1 VSESSDSEPREVEP
15 ESPPGVPER
24 LVFRTPGSALLAAA
38 LAAVCAVPF
47 AFAAPG
53 LVAIFVVPL
62 AYAVWVV
69 RVRTVA
75 DTQGLTVRRLVGGD
89 TLPWSSLSG
98 LRLTQRGAVRAVRTD
113 GTEVALPSVRT
124 RHLSALSLVSAGH
137 LADPMA
143 EITE

>member
-1 VSESSDSEPREVEP
+1 MSEPSDPEQHGTEP
-15 ESPPGVPER
+15 EPDVRVPER

-53 LVAIFVVPL
+53 LVAIFIVPL
-62 AYAVWVV
+62 AYAVWVA

-75 DTQGLTVRRLVGGD
+75 DAEGLTVRRLVGGE
-89 TLPWSSLSG
+89 TLPWSTLSG
-98 LRLTQRGAVRAVRTD
+98 LRLTSRGTVHAVRED
-113 GTEVALPSVRT
+113 GTEAALPSVRT

-137 LADPMA
+137 LSDPMA
-143 EITE
+143 EVPE

>member
-1 VSESSDSEPREVEP
+1 VSEASDPEQHETEPADAL
-15 ESPPGVPER
+15 GVPER
-24 LVFRTPGSALLAAA
+24 LVFRTPGSALLACA

-53 LVAIFVVPL
+53 LAAIFLIPL

-75 DTQGLTVRRLVGGD
+75 DAEGLTVRRLIGGD
-89 TLPWSSLSG
+89 RLPWSALSG
-98 LRLTQRGAVRAVRTD
+98 LRLTPRGAVHAVRED

-124 RHLSALSLVSAGH
+124 RHLSALSLVSGGH

-143 EITE
+143 QVPE

>member
-1 VSESSDSEPREVEP
+1 MSEPSDPERHETEP
-15 ESPPGVPER
+15 ETDLRVPER

-75 DTQGLTVRRLVGGD
+75 DADGLTVRRLVGGD
-89 TLPWSSLSG
+89 ALPWSALSG
-98 LRLTQRGAVRAVRTD
+98 LRLTPRGAVRAVRTD

-143 EITE
+143 EVTE